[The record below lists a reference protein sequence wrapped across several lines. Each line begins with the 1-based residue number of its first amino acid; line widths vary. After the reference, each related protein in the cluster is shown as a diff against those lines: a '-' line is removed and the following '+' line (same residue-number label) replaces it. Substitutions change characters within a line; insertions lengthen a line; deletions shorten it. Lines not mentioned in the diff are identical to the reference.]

1 MEMPQGN
8 SLFNYLKQ
16 AKNVISFFSDFAKQ
30 KGRTGPAWG
39 GGRVGEADTN
49 GRGEVRK
56 W

>member
-16 AKNVISFFSDFAKQ
+16 AKMSFVFSDKIERE
-30 KGRTGPAWG
+30 GGTGPAWG
-39 GGRVGEADTN
+39 VWYQWEGEEVG
-49 GRGEVRK
+49 K